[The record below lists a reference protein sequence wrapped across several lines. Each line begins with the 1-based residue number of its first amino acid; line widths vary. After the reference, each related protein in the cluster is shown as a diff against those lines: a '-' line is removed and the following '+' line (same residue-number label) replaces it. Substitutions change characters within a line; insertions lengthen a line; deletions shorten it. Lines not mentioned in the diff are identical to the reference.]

1 MHQSQGYHSLHAFM
15 LISWQCWPHPSH
27 KVQSTCANHL
37 RETDQEVCNI
47 GEHDLFLA
55 RHMPRAQCVRSL
67 PDSQDLDPLIPFPFM
82 WMRKKPEGNKIGISN
97 IHSEYQKNACAT
109 KLFLG
114 STSTK
119 KHPLSM
125 CRVGTHELSA
135 RIIQNDEWIV
145 TQ

>member
-1 MHQSQGYHSLHAFM
+1 
-15 LISWQCWPHPSH
+15 
-27 KVQSTCANHL
+27 
-37 RETDQEVCNI
+37 
-47 GEHDLFLA
+47 
-55 RHMPRAQCVRSL
+55 
-67 PDSQDLDPLIPFPFM
+67 M